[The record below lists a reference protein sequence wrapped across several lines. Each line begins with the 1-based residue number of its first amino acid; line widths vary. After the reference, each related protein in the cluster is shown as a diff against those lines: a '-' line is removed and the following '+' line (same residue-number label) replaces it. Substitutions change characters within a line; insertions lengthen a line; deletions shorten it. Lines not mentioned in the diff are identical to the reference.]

1 MKKFDLELTVGF
13 FLLIGII
20 SLGYISVKLGKLD
33 VLGVNYYSVYAEF
46 EKAGGIKP
54 GTVVEIAGV
63 EVGKVKS
70 LQLDKNYQALIEFSI
85 NGDVKIQEDAI
96 VSIKT
101 KGLIGE
107 KYIQI
112 TPGGSDKIIHSGG
125 KIRETES
132 AIDIEELIS
141 KYVFGKV

>member
-1 MKKFDLELTVGF
+1 MRKFDVELAAGL
-13 FLLIGII
+13 FLLLGIFALTFI
-20 SLGYISVKLGKLD
+20 SIKLGKLE
-33 VLGVNYYSVYAEF
+33 VLGGGGYVLQAEF
-46 EKAGGIKP
+46 EKAGGIKT
-54 GTVVEIAGV
+54 GSSVEIAGV

-70 LQLDKNYQALIEFSI
+70 IRLDKNYEALLELFIDK
-85 NGDVKIQEDAI
+85 DVRIQEDAI
-96 VSIKT
+96 ASVKT

-112 TPGGSDKIIHSGG
+112 TPGGSDRILRNGE

-141 KYVFGKV
+141 RYAFGKV